1 MQPEMFHNLFILAA
15 LLLQWLKIKNFF
27 TGERILTKKISDI
40 HLKNEN
46 LVLRDHLAAD
56 RTILANERTLL
67 AYIRTALAIFISGL
81 SLIKLFESITLQIMG
96 WVFMS
101 VALLTSVIGAIR
113 YVQVDRAI
121 RPVSDSSIVSEKN

>member
-1 MQPEMFHNLFILAA
+1 M
-15 LLLQWLKIKNFF
+15 
-27 TGERILTKKISDI
+27 TKKISDI